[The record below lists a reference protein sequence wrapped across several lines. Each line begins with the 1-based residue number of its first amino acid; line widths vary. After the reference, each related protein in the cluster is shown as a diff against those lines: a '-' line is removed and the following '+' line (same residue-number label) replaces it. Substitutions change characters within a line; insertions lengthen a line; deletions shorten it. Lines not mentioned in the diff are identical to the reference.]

1 MVTSRPPIP
10 VDLHVKDQR
19 LGRRE
24 VGEGALADLE
34 RLVQEGYKPQ
44 HPPKK
49 RDWRTYEEQWAHR
62 IRSVMRDLG
71 PLIHEACSVERVE
84 GPGPK
89 PVLTLE
95 QRVTLPLLKVLYEQ
109 SNRLMAGLLVTL
121 SFLSGLDVSY
131 KTVERLYPDP
141 AVAVAL
147 ENLHTLLLRR
157 RGVRRVEAT
166 GDKTGFALSITQH
179 YATTATKEGDRA
191 KENPPPAPR
200 PSEEEPDS
208 SSAKTLRRFV
218 YSFRLL
224 DLRTWLYVAFGTSQQ
239 SERAAFEAAMAR
251 LTAQGIE
258 RGSIRLDRLYSG
270 VGDAA
275 RFRGVRFYF
284 LPRKN
289 VRIHVQHEWLTSLR
303 EFVESPVSIGG
314 STPRPGSAR
323 TRGCSAGGLPSV
335 GGIESRPRIGATRPG
350 TISST
355 SAAPIDRQTQDASRE
370 ICPTAVGGGGV
381 NHPFVPVK
389 PLAVL
394 RLHRWGRF
402 PSCVGR

>member
-1 MVTSRPPIP
+1 MLTR
-10 VDLHVKDQR
+10 DQVQQR
-19 LGRRE
+19 
-24 VGEGALADLE
+24 LADLE
-34 RLVQEGYKPQ
+34 RLVQEEYKPQ

-71 PLIHEACSVERVE
+71 PLIHEACSAERIE

-89 PVLTLE
+89 PILTLE
-95 QRVTLPLLKVLYEQ
+95 QKVTLLLLKVLYEQ
-109 SNRLMAGLLVTL
+109 SNRRMAGMLVTFSL
-121 SFLSGLDVSY
+121 LSGLDVSY
-131 KTVERLYPDP
+131 KTVERLYSDP

-166 GDKTGFALSITQH
+166 GDGTGFALSITQH

-200 PSEEEPDS
+200 PSGDGPDS
-208 SSAKTLRRFV
+208 SSAKTVRGFV

-224 DLRTWLYVAFGTSQQ
+224 DLRTWLYVAFGTSQR
-239 SERAAFEAAMAR
+239 SERAAFEAAMAW

-258 RGSIRLDRLYSG
+258 LGSIRLDRLYSG

-303 EFVESPVSIGG
+303 EFVESPISYLEEYYRREHSEAGFSADKRMLGWRIAQRRGDRVEAADRCHSAWHNLLNLSCPDRTSG
-314 STPRPGSAR
+314 PGR
-323 TRGCSAGGLPSV
+323 
-335 GGIESRPRIGATRPG
+335 
-350 TISST
+350 
-355 SAAPIDRQTQDASRE
+355 
-370 ICPTAVGGGGV
+370 
-381 NHPFVPVK
+381 
-389 PLAVL
+389 LA
-394 RLHRWGRF
+394 
-402 PSCVGR
+402 